1 MFKYKRISITQLPE
15 ILMSQ
20 NETDILIIDA
30 RDKKLFNSG
39 HIESAINIDPYSTEL
54 SQVLRKFDKKHT
66 IIIYCAYGTRS
77 QIIIDQLLENKY
89 QGQIFKIIDYKEE
102 FPF

>member
-1 MFKYKRISITQLPE
+1 MFKYKRISTSELNE
-15 ILMSQ
+15 ILQ
-20 NETDILIIDA
+20 AKNENDILIIDA
-30 RDKKLFNSG
+30 RDRKFYDVG
-39 HIESAINIDPYSTEL
+39 HIESAININPYSKEL
-54 SQVLRKFDKKHT
+54 SQELNKFIEKHA